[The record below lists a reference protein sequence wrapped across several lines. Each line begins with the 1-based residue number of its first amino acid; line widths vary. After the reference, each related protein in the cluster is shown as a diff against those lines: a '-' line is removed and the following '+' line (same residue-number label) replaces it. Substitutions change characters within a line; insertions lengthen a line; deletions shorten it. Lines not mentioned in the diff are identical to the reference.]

1 VSNPERGNRG
11 REEESRAAGSGVGP
25 PGDDLAVGVLD
36 DHAIAVVVQY
46 RDERAGVDDRTAA
59 VAATGID
66 PDGLARVEGVRR
78 EGIGLTGTVEVDGVA
93 GEIDRGATGVFED
106 DELLNRGDPGDR
118 EVTLGACRGSCR

>member
-1 VSNPERGNRG
+1 MNHNIGSK
-11 REEESRAAGSGVGP
+11 AADSGIGL

-106 DELLNRGDPGDR
+106 DELLNWGDPGDR
-118 EVTLGACRGSCR
+118 EVTFGACRGSCR